1 MKESAR
7 LGIILLVFCAVSAA
21 LLAVVNG
28 FTSPII
34 TANELE
40 TTFQSYA
47 LIYGDNADS
56 FELVDKDRLAEVQE
70 KYPNVENIFE
80 AKKGDQVVG
89 YGINIGGNGFGGAM
103 TNAFGFLNEGNRI
116 AGFRNIS
123 NGETQGF
130 GSQMTE
136 EPFINSFVDRDAT
149 GEIVYS
155 KGPAAE
161 NEILWMSGATV
172 STKAVTATANEAI
185 QVFNELNK

>member
-7 LGIILLVFCAVSAA
+7 LGIILLVFCAVSAI

-28 FTSPII
+28 LTSPVIA
-34 TANELE
+34 ANELK
-40 TTFQSYA
+40 TTLASYEE
-47 LIYGDNADS
+47 IYGDLADS
-56 FELVDKDRLAEVQE
+56 FEELDKAQLADIQSE
-70 KYPNVENIFE
+70 YPEVENIFV
-80 AKKGDQVVG
+80 AKKGDEVIG

-103 TNAFGFLNEGNRI
+103 TNAFGFVNEGTRI

-123 NGETQGF
+123 NGETKGF

-136 EPFINSFVDRDAT
+136 EPFVSSFVDRDAS
-149 GEIVYS
+149 GEIAYS
-155 KGPAAE
+155 KSPQAE

-172 STKAVTATANEAI
+172 STKGVTATANEAV